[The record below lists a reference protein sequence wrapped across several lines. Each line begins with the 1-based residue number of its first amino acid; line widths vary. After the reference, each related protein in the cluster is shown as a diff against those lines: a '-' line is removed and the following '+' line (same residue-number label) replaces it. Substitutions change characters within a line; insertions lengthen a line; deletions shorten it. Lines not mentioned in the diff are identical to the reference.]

1 MSLKDLLALA
11 DDKLADVFNTKGYDP
26 TKDRAKHVKAIDS
39 DIASY
44 GNPEPT
50 RGRKA
55 WKASNNVVEYTSR
68 FPISGKTTHYV
79 PSERFGDF
87 LSKLKNL
94 VETGSFDSDFEAAAK
109 GDATAAKTPRKKREP
124 GTGGAGWSDER
135 RAAYNAS
142 IAARKAAKENA

>member
-11 DDKLADVFNTKGYDP
+11 DDKLKDVFETKGYDP
-26 TKDRAKHVKAIDS
+26 AKDRARHVKGIDA
-39 DIASY
+39 DIASF

-50 RGRKA
+50 RGRKN

-87 LSKLKNL
+87 LERLKNL
-94 VETGSFDSDFEAAAK
+94 VTTGQFDADFEAASK
-109 GDATAAKTPRKKREP
+109 GDATAPKTPRKKREP
-124 GTGGAGWSDER
+124 GTGAGWSDER
-135 RAAYNAS
+135 RARYAES
-142 IAARKAAKENA
+142 IARRKAAKENA